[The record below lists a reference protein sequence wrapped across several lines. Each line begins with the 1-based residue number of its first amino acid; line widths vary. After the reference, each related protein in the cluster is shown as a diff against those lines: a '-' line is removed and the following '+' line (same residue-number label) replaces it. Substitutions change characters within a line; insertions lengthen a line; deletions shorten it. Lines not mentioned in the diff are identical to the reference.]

1 MRSRDRLMM
10 RDSHIS
16 SNRLFVIG
24 WASHM
29 HALAPFPVISS
40 VCGYRLFNFQSKTVQ
55 MFGRS
60 CEHFSFPV
68 GGKTTY

>member
-1 MRSRDRLMM
+1 MM
-10 RDSHIS
+10 RNTQFGSD
-16 SNRLFVIG
+16 RLFVIG
-24 WASHM
+24 WTSHM
-29 HALAPFPVISS
+29 HALASLAVINS